1 MQKYYP
7 DGFFTS
13 RFNKDYIFYTCIKIH
28 GEICMCMRI
37 DWRRFQSYLDLLF
50 LIKIGIKKIVF

>member
-37 DWRRFQSYLDLLF
+37 EDGLKQKARQRGAEFVQF
-50 LIKIGIKKIVF
+50 LAR